1 MRRGLEK
8 RSVSRTMAQPIQ
20 YYPPLRLVDR
30 LVALVAWAMA
40 IALFLT
46 IGWRALQPTDPQG
59 AVSMLTCPHPWLMVV
74 QMGMLGVVVAAL
86 ATLLVGRKL
95 ADAGVFTTC
104 LGLAVANL
112 RADTVE
118 SILISVVDRGNSARA
133 NLAASF
139 LFEAL
144 IGFVFVVLA
153 MVTSGFVLRW
163 CFSRGEAGRLSVLS
177 TMAVGDMPL
186 ISDVLRCDAAPR
198 QRSALGAGLGQ
209 SLFTT
214 VAAFG
219 LIGVLSTGTPARAI
233 THGQVYFS
241 IAAAFW
247 IAGDVAHRKWPVRTP
262 FWTCLAVPVVAV
274 AAYVWVMLVDSD
286 KAAALPPSIP
296 HSVYLRALPLEYI
309 ILGTLGALLAFWDPL
324 RLRHSA
330 APLAAK

>member
-1 MRRGLEK
+1 M
-8 RSVSRTMAQPIQ
+8 SRTMAQPIQ
-20 YYPPLRLVDR
+20 YYPPLRLADR

-40 IALFLT
+40 IALFFT
-46 IGWRALQPTDPQG
+46 VGWRALQPTDPQG

-74 QMGMLGVVVAAL
+74 QMGVLGVVVAAL
-86 ATLLVGRKL
+86 ATLVVGRKL

-112 RADTVE
+112 RADTLE
-118 SILISVVDRGNSARA
+118 SILINIADKGINACP
-133 NLAASF
+133 NLAVSF

-144 IGFVFVVLA
+144 IWFVIVLLA

-163 CFSRGEAGRLSVLS
+163 CFSRGGAGGPSVLS

-186 ISDVLRCDAAPR
+186 ISDVLRCDTAGGR
-198 QRSALGAGLGQ
+198 RSALGAGLWQ
-209 SLFTT
+209 LLFTA

-286 KAAALPPSIP
+286 KVGALPPNIP

-309 ILGTLGALLAFWDPL
+309 VLGTLGAILAFWDPL
-324 RLRHSA
+324 RLRHSSA
-330 APLAAK
+330 LHAGK